1 MGQKKSWK
9 EIVKEYPDKWVA
21 LSDCSME
28 GIRIIK
34 AVVVAICSDQE
45 RLGTEKQLVEKNIR
59 FVWRRTTDIE
69 GAFVL

>member
-1 MGQKKSWK
+1 MDKKKSWK
-9 EIVKEYPDKWVA
+9 EIVREYPDKWVA

-28 GIRIIK
+28 GFRIIK

-45 RLGTEKQLVEKNIR
+45 RLNTEKQLIKDNIR
-59 FVWRRTTDIE
+59 FIWRRTTDIE